1 MTAMFIAPR
10 SGPLVTEFT
19 IAFDVRLKCI
29 ARMSDCSGMHSHH
42 LSYLPLSA
50 LVMSLVACGGGES
63 IDAPVQ
69 AQASA
74 VGEPRAQDALGIPQA
89 DRSAAAA
96 ATARSADNACAGIRP
111 FYWEIG
117 NRDARL
123 ASGSITSP
131 DSTVVYKASTVMSIA
146 SATKWVYGAFVTQ
159 RNHGVLSADDL
170 KYLSMR
176 SGFMNMKYCVAGQT
190 VDGCLNYQDNGA
202 YTAEYDNEFFYN
214 GGHMQE
220 HASLIGL
227 GGLSSKA
234 LTTALKAQI
243 GTDVKMAY
251 SWPEIAAGIVTSADA
266 YGRFLRKMM
275 TGELLLGAMLG
286 SNPVCTN
293 PRTCA
298 AGEATRSPAPLSE
311 TWHYSI
317 GHWVEDDPE
326 VGDGAFS
333 SAGALG
339 FYPWIDKSKQT
350 YGIVARKGEAGTGT
364 DSANCG
370 RLIRMAWATGTA
382 Q

>member
-1 MTAMFIAPR
+1 
-10 SGPLVTEFT
+10 
-19 IAFDVRLKCI
+19 
-29 ARMSDCSGMHSHH
+29 MHLHY
-42 LSYLPLSA
+42 LSYLPLSVIA
-50 LVMSLVACGGGES
+50 MAALVACGGGGES
-63 IDAPVQ
+63 TDTAVQ
-69 AQASA
+69 AQPNAA
-74 VGEPRAQDALGIPQA
+74 AEQRTQEALGISQA
-89 DRSAAAA
+89 NRIAAAS
-96 ATARSADNACAGIRP
+96 ATAGSADNACAAIRP

-117 NRDARL
+117 DRDSRL

-131 DSTVVYKASTVMSIA
+131 DSTVVYKASTKMSIA

-170 KYLSMR
+170 KFLSMR
-176 SGFMNMKYCVAGQT
+176 SGYKNMTYCVAGQT

-202 YTAEYDNEFFYN
+202 YSADSDGQFYYN

-227 GGLSSKA
+227 GAMTSKA
-234 LTTALKAQI
+234 LTAALKAQI
-243 GTDVKMAY
+243 GTDLKMAY

-266 YGRFLRKMM
+266 YGRFLRKML
-275 TGELLLGAMLG
+275 TGELLLGTMLG
-286 SNPVCTN
+286 TNAVCTN
-293 PRTCA
+293 PLTCGL
-298 AGEATRSPAPLSE
+298 GEAPRGPAPLNE

-339 FYPWIDKSKQT
+339 FYPWIDKSKRS
-350 YGIVARKGEAGTGT
+350 YGIVARKGDPGTGT

-370 RLIRMAWATGTA
+370 RLIRMAWATGTP